1 MKAIKIITA
10 LLLTAALVGCNGEDT
25 DIDSSETFQL
35 TETVGTELTD
45 SIAVMETQTP
55 SNEPAAAPEDTGE
68 LLDTLDI
75 RGYSVVFYYDK
86 TPGELAE
93 FHAVSY
99 GLSDCDREEPLCTV
113 SFRTDNEPGYTQP
126 VPGGY
131 YLKSLNYQFF
141 TFSPLPA
148 GDESA
153 VMLFDMGEGGMLS
166 LYSYEG
172 DYEIP
177 AENLGVNEEKYRL
190 YDYGARRYTEYS
202 IDPVNKTVT
211 KEGELEYRSDIDMT
225 YLAMRVECVK
235 KTFTGEMTQC
245 IYGDR
250 LTEAGSGDNV
260 SYYRVSPDFAGSID
274 DLREMIDTV
283 FTEELAEKCFTQDP
297 FTPPDDDTPAMFTED
312 GEGVIYAEIY
322 SGGIEGRYDYD
333 TVRLVTENNDPDT
346 AVVTVMDKSPYFN
359 SLVIM
364 HFDMT
369 GDKYKLKDIRYI
381 GAGTYFLNE

>member
-1 MKAIKIITA
+1 MKAMKIITA
-10 LLLTAALVGCNGEDT
+10 LLLTVGLCGCNGEDV
-25 DIDSSETFQL
+25 DIRGSETL
-35 TETVGTELTD
+35 PMTETAVTELTD
-45 SIAVMETQTP
+45 SITAIETAAL
-55 SNEPAAAPEDTGE
+55 SNEEAAAPEDMGE
-68 LLDTLDI
+68 ILDTVDI
-75 RGYSVVFYYDK
+75 RGYNVVFYYDK

-113 SFRTDNEPGYTQP
+113 SFRAGNEPGYTQP
-126 VPGGY
+126 VPGEY

-172 DYEIP
+172 GYEIP
-177 AENLGVNEEKYRL
+177 AENLDIEKNRL

-312 GEGVIYAEIY
+312 GEGVIYAQAY